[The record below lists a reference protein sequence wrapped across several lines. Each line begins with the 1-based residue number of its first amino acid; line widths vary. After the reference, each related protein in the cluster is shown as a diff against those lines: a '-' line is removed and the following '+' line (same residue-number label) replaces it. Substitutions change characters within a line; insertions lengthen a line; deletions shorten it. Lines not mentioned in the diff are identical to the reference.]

1 MRFSPR
7 WSPPF
12 QEARLKRRRF
22 GGRSRGRAGEA
33 PFMPSRG
40 TLVRSTTR
48 FSILTG
54 NITTMGQYSLLSRGN
69 NAPRKRERHAAN
81 ESRFDVERPRVVFDR
96 GRSARAGGS
105 DVQLAGSSARRVDVV
120 SSSER
125 VDGAVPAPHAPAVS
139 RVASAHVGTRAV
151 VRSARHVAPTTVAA
165 PSPSQEIAPAQPV
178 AGPPEPQPAVSSA
191 GRPQAPR
198 PSTQRE
204 PRGGWSTP
212 GQVIR
217 NAPFPINP

>member
-1 MRFSPR
+1 MRNHL
-7 WSPPF
+7 
-12 QEARLKRRRF
+12 RLAL
-22 GGRSRGRAGEA
+22 GVLGLAAAACSH
-33 PFMPSRG
+33 
-40 TLVRSTTR
+40 TTD
-48 FSILTG
+48 
-54 NITTMGQYSLLSRGN
+54 QPVLSDDLK
-69 NAPRKRERHAAN
+69 ADL
-81 ESRFDVERPRVVFDR
+81 S
-96 GRSARAGGS
+96 RAGGS

-151 VRSARHVAPTTVAA
+151 VRSARHVAPTTAAA